1 VTATP
6 SNEQIAAAL
15 AEYAVLLEL
24 SGADGHAVRAFRRG
38 AGLVRGTSL
47 PVAELVRQGRA
58 TDLRGIGPGL
68 DRRMRELVDTGSIA
82 ELEELR
88 RTISPELAAFG
99 RMHGFS
105 ASRFA
110 AIGTAL
116 GVRTVAELREAAAA
130 GRLQS
135 APGVGPHTE
144 ARILAAVTAPAQA
157 APRPGLMLD
166 RARALSA
173 AVAAALGGI
182 VAGDVRRWVDQPAR
196 LAVVVPTSHPDET
209 RARFAGLPE
218 IVAMLEPDVGVSVD
232 GVPLELVVAQPEQ
245 LGTALV
251 RATGSDGYVA
261 ALEPLP
267 EAATEERVFELL
279 GIGPVP
285 PELRELG
292 APANAEGLLDE
303 PAVRGDLHCHTTWSD
318 GRAGVREMAE
328 AARARGYEY
337 LAICDHTR
345 AVSVVPGLDADDLRR
360 QAGEI
365 EAANAAL
372 HPFRVLRGAECDI
385 LADGRLD
392 LPDDVLAE
400 LDWVQISLHAGQRGR
415 RDDLTARV
423 IHAMHHPAARCLSH
437 PTGRI
442 IGHRAENALDLERTF
457 AAALETGVAL
467 EVNGL
472 ASRLDL
478 SADHVRAAVAAGVR
492 IVCASDAHSTAGLAS
507 MTNAVHTARRGGAP
521 AAAVVN
527 TGPVAAVA
535 TGKVV

>member
-1 VTATP
+1 MTATP
-6 SNEQIAAAL
+6 SNDQIASAL

-47 PVAELVRQGRA
+47 PVVELVRNRRA

-68 DRRMRELVDTGSIA
+68 DRRMRELVETGSIA

-105 ASRFA
+105 ASRFG
-110 AIGTAL
+110 AIGAAL
-116 GVRTVAELREAAAA
+116 GIRTVAALREAAAG

-135 APGVGPHTE
+135 VPGVGPHTE
-144 ARILAAVTAPAQA
+144 ARIVAALAAPTPPPQ
-157 APRPGLMLD
+157 PSLMLD
-166 RARALSA
+166 RARALST
-173 AVAAALGGI
+173 AVAQALGGL
-182 VAGDVRRWVDQPAR
+182 VAGDVRRWVDRPAR
-196 LAVVVPTSHPDET
+196 LAVVVPTSDTDGT
-209 RARFAGLPE
+209 RTRFAALPE
-218 IVAMLEPDVGVSVD
+218 IVAMLEPAVGVTID
-232 GVPLELVVAQPEQ
+232 GLPIELVCAPPDR

-251 RATGSDGYVA
+251 RATGSDRYVA
-261 ALEPLP
+261 GLEPLP
-267 EAATEERVFELL
+267 EAATEERVFQLL
-279 GIGPVP
+279 GLEPVP
-285 PELRELG
+285 AELREPG
-292 APANAEGLLDE
+292 APLAADGLLDE
-303 PAVRGDLHCHTTWSD
+303 PDVRGDLHCHTTWSD

-328 AARARGYEY
+328 AARARGYDY

-345 AVSVVPGLDADDLRR
+345 AVTVVPGLDADDLRR

-365 EAANAAL
+365 EAVNAEL
-372 HPFRVLRGAECDI
+372 QPFRVLRGVECDI
-385 LADGRLD
+385 LPDGRLD

-415 RDDLTARV
+415 RADLTARV
-423 IHAMHHPAARCLSH
+423 VHAMHHPAARCLSH

-457 AAALETGVAL
+457 AAAFETGVAL

-478 SADHVRAAVAAGVR
+478 AAEHVRDAVAAGVR
-492 IVCASDAHSTAGLAS
+492 IVCSSDAHSTAGLDS
-507 MTNAVHTARRGGAP
+507 MTYAVHTARRGGAP
-521 AAAVVN
+521 AAAVLN
-527 TGPVAAVA
+527 TAPAAA
-535 TGKVV
+535 LAQR